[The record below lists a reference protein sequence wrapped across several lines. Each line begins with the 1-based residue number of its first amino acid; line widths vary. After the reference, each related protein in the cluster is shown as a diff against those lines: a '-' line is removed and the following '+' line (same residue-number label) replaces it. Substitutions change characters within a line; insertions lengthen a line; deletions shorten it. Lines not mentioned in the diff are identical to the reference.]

1 MLRDVR
7 REQRRAV
14 YDAAAGDTSVRSGAG
29 DLNGEEV
36 AGDYDNGIQEVI
48 FVIKSVDAEIY
59 FFWWMVLGG
68 FFEYAFRQPH
78 PCNQY
83 GMINSTSN

>member
-1 MLRDVR
+1 AVCTRFRIYHDRFDGFFRTCLRRTLAQMLRDVR

-48 FVIKSVDAEIY
+48 FVIKSVGKWY
-59 FFWWMVLGG
+59 
-68 FFEYAFRQPH
+68 
-78 PCNQY
+78 
-83 GMINSTSN
+83 